1 MTGTV
6 QSSIKANC
14 CLLDQKKM
22 RINLDQKKYR
32 NDQNVEHYRF

>member
-6 QSSIKANC
+6 QSSIKTNC

-22 RINLDQKKYR
+22 RINLDQKEYR